1 MRTANFLT
9 AVGLLSAFSP
19 VAGEECEP
27 TRSMPQGTHF
37 TPITTEKIDVG
48 SGLLVQG
55 KVLSAADC
63 SPIAGAKIAH
73 WQANSNGKYVDEL
86 RAYLFSANDG
96 SYRFN
101 TEWPAAFV
109 PHIHFKVEA
118 KGFVPLT
125 TQWVGSDVVEQ
136 ISFDIVL
143 TPQ

>member
-1 MRTANFLT
+1 MRIAKFFI
-9 AVGLLSAFSP
+9 AVWLLSAFSS
-19 VAGEECEP
+19 VAGAECEP
-27 TRSMPQGTHF
+27 TRPMPRGTHYS
-37 TPITTEKIDVG
+37 PITTEKTDVG

-63 SPIAGAKIAH
+63 SAIAGAKIGH

-86 RAYLFSANDG
+86 RAYLFSAKDG

-109 PHIHFKVEA
+109 PHIHFEVQAE
-118 KGFVPLT
+118 GFVPLT
-125 TQWVGSDVVEQ
+125 TQWVGSEVVEQ
-136 ISFDIVL
+136 ISFDLVL